1 MKNSIR
7 FHIVKGLLFTTI
19 VFLLVE
25 FAVQIALSVLFSSC
39 ENTSFIEG
47 FLDISE
53 LIWKRSGELNIYYTD
68 MIRIG
73 CFLVLIMPYSIC
85 IMRMIDTQVVK
96 PLKDIASEM
105 QNMDTSGL
113 NNRIT
118 IPTKCEYTEVK
129 AAFNKVMDRLEMAD
143 KQRNMLITGMAHD
156 LKTPI
161 TTMKG
166 YSQALIEGVVTEE
179 GQRKEYLLAIHRK
192 SVQLDELVSILFDYA
207 KLMTLQEI
215 PKLEQIDLIEL
226 IKENIGLFYT
236 DFEEKKIDFTFKL
249 PEESVYI
256 QGDSKQ
262 LERVFSN
269 IYANALKHN
278 KEGDS
283 VCTEIELNHGIVVY
297 IRDTGVRIPENIE
310 KHIFEPFV
318 IGDSSRKNNGSG
330 LGLSIASK
338 IMELHHGKIML
349 EQKED
354 SQYSKS
360 FVICFP
366 FTRK

>member
-1 MKNSIR
+1 
-7 FHIVKGLLFTTI
+7 
-19 VFLLVE
+19 
-25 FAVQIALSVLFSSC
+25 
-39 ENTSFIEG
+39 
-47 FLDISE
+47 
-53 LIWKRSGELNIYYTD
+53 
-68 MIRIG
+68 
-73 CFLVLIMPYSIC
+73 MP
-85 IMRMIDTQVVK
+85 
-96 PLKDIASEM
+96 
-105 QNMDTSGL
+105 
-113 NNRIT
+113 
-118 IPTKCEYTEVK
+118 
-129 AAFNKVMDRLEMAD
+129 AAFDKGDWEHALLEFTRIC
-143 KQRNMLITGMAHD
+143 KESGVIWYLTGSACDAVRGIDVWPHD

-269 IYANALKHN
+269 IY
-278 KEGDS
+278 D
-283 VCTEIELNHGIVVY
+283 
-297 IRDTGVRIPENIE
+297 
-310 KHIFEPFV
+310 
-318 IGDSSRKNNGSG
+318 
-330 LGLSIASK
+330 
-338 IMELHHGKIML
+338 
-349 EQKED
+349 
-354 SQYSKS
+354 
-360 FVICFP
+360 
-366 FTRK
+366 